1 MRSMLLAWNNTFQNV
16 KRTTA
21 AVAGISFSIL
31 LIFMQLGF
39 LNGSKLASS
48 GLYHYFSFDLVI
60 VASKFLHLGAPVEFQ
75 KTRLLQATTVPGVKD
90 IFVLNVAPGTWK
102 DPRTGIRTYMRLLG
116 IDPKPEFILDPEII
130 NGLDAIEQTNTVL
143 IDRLSHKDYG
153 DISVGQK
160 AEINGTEIK
169 IGGQFKL
176 GMIFFAEGWA
186 VTSNSNYTRL
196 TYRDPRSITYG
207 LISVDDPKNVQ
218 AVKQELKRRLPGDV
232 VVYDRDELIR
242 REQKYFINVKPVG
255 IVFKLGVLVS
265 YLIGVVIL
273 FQILSTDISTRLKE
287 YATLKALGFS
297 SWYINSIGVGQALL
311 MASLSYIPALG
322 FAAVVFKIVYKLSN
336 LPMRLTPG
344 LALFVLLLS
353 LTMSGISS
361 LIALQKVKKAD
372 PAELF

>member
-1 MRSMLLAWNNTFQNV
+1 MRSLLLAWNNTFQNV

-90 IFVLNVAPGTWK
+90 IFVLNVAPATWK

-153 DISVGQK
+153 DIPWGRK
-160 AEINGTEIK
+160 
-169 IGGQFKL
+169 
-176 GMIFFAEGWA
+176 
-186 VTSNSNYTRL
+186 
-196 TYRDPRSITYG
+196 PRSTG
-207 LISVDDPKNVQ
+207 PRSKS
-218 AVKQELKRRLPGDV
+218 AG
-232 VVYDRDELIR
+232 
-242 REQKYFINVKPVG
+242 
-255 IVFKLGVLVS
+255 
-265 YLIGVVIL
+265 
-273 FQILSTDISTRLKE
+273 
-287 YATLKALGFS
+287 S
-297 SWYINSIGVGQALL
+297 SS
-311 MASLSYIPALG
+311 
-322 FAAVVFKIVYKLSN
+322 
-336 LPMRLTPG
+336 
-344 LALFVLLLS
+344 
-353 LTMSGISS
+353 SG
-361 LIALQKVKKAD
+361 
-372 PAELF
+372 